1 MVLLKNKKIRTIF
14 KTIIY
19 MCVAAV
25 AYHLTLTS
33 SESPRYLE
41 DAIVWNYIIVGENKE
56 SGKIEIIDLFDGIID
71 DKINRRDIR
80 THVKS
85 FDNLLTMTNIDHY
98 VFSIDPMTIKDDV
111 LNEQVKVDVSVRG
124 DVLKYTV
131 TASKGDGPI
140 CYYYYD
146 VKNGIPYNLRFGIIT
161 RGHAYLA
168 IICSFMA
175 IALMFISIKVGLLVI
190 KFISHNRINE
200 LFTRDNE

>member
-1 MVLLKNKKIRTIF
+1 
-14 KTIIY
+14 